1 VLEGF
6 LSELLRR
13 DVKIKSIGES
23 ESNRTHIANKFN
35 RVDILVESEDKEV
48 ILIELQF
55 EAELDYFQ
63 RMLFGTSKAISER
76 MVKGDIY
83 AEIQKVY
90 SVNIVYFDL
99 GHGKDYVYHG
109 KTNFTGLHIN
119 EALPLSTSQRKEFG
133 GQEPGDIYPEYYIL
147 KINSFNDVAKEPLD
161 EWIYFFK
168 HNEIKAEFNA
178 KGLQK
183 AREVLIH
190 DRLTPAEREEYDY
203 LEDCRRYEK
212 NALATKEGEV
222 WMEANKKLAEKDAVI
237 ARERAEKE
245 AAIAEKEAAIT
256 RERAEKEAAIT
267 RILAEQE
274 AEKREKDLAV
284 IRNSIKAK
292 VPIETIALITG
303 WTEQQIREMNQLE
316 IKT

>member
-1 VLEGF
+1 MAKKDRVLISFDYALKRLLRNKANYEVLEGF
-6 LSELLRR
+6 LSVLLGS
-13 DVKIKSIGES
+13 DVRVKSLGES
-23 ESNRTHIANKFN
+23 ESNQVHIAEKFN

-55 EAELDYFQ
+55 EAGADYFH

-83 AEIQKVY
+83 TEIQKVY

-99 GHGKDYVYHG
+99 GQGKDYVYHG
-109 KTNFTGLHIN
+109 KTRFTGLHSN
-119 EALPLSTSQRKEFG
+119 EELQLSAWQRKEFG

-183 AREVLIH
+183 AREVLMH
-190 DRLTPAEREEYDY
+190 DNLTPAEREEYDY

-212 NALATKEGEV
+212 SAMATKEGEV

-245 AAIAEKEAAIT
+245 AALAEKEAAIA
-256 RERAEKEAAIT
+256 RERAEKEA
-267 RILAEQE
+267 ILAE
-274 AEKREKDLAV
+274 LAAL
-284 IRNSIKAK
+284 KARFN
-292 VPIETIALITG
+292 G
-303 WTEQQIREMNQLE
+303 EQ
-316 IKT
+316 K